1 MRKKNLAGALIASL
15 SLPLMLATFSVP
27 LANAATVSSTVATVD
42 NCKWVMAN
50 IPGAI
55 AMTSDGSAKFNGDA
69 LTVSADLSGPTLGLS
84 GSTSTVAT
92 SAESSTECSFYNR
105 VLNASLS
112 ATLDTVAFVASYEK
126 ADGTTES
133 DTAMNF
139 SLGSDVP
146 LVITP
151 DISACTVPSGWT
163 SSTINFTTASLEE
176 LIAFSSNTDEY
187 AAGAAP
193 RCDPPGT
200 IEVQIPQRT
209 SVPVGAGSEYSFTGP
224 TITFSSTPSNSYNY
238 VDGAEPPPAE

>member
-1 MRKKNLAGALIASL
+1 MEKKNLAGALIASL

-27 LANAATVSSTVATVD
+27 LANAAGVSSSVATVD

-50 IPGAI
+50 IPGSI
-55 AMTSDGSAKFNGDA
+55 AMTSSADTKFNGDA
-69 LTVSADLSGPTLGLS
+69 LTVSASLSGPTLGLS

-112 ATLDTVAFVASYEK
+112 ATLDTVAFVASYEQ
-126 ADGTTES
+126 ADGTTAS

-139 SLGSDVP
+139 SLGDGVP

-151 DISACTVPSGWT
+151 DISACTVQASWT
-163 SSTINFTTASLEE
+163 ASTISFTASSSEE
-176 LIAFSSNTDEY
+176 LIAFSDTTDEY

-200 IEVQIPQRT
+200 IQVQIPERST
-209 SVPVGAGSEYSFTGP
+209 VPIGAGSEYSFTGP

-238 VDGAEPPPAE
+238 VDGTE

>member
-1 MRKKNLAGALIASL
+1 MEKKNLAGALIASL

-27 LANAATVSSTVATVD
+27 LANAAGVSSSVATVD

-50 IPGAI
+50 IPGSF
-55 AMTSDGSAKFNGDA
+55 AMTSSGDAKYDGDA
-69 LTVSADLSGPTLGLS
+69 LTVSASLLGPTLGLS

-112 ATLDTVAFVASYEK
+112 ATLDTVSFVASYEK

-133 DTAMNF
+133 DIAMNF
-139 SLGSDVP
+139 SLEAGLP

-163 SSTINFTTASLEE
+163 SSTISFTASSSEQ
-176 LIAFSSNTDEY
+176 LIAFTSSTDGY
-187 AAGAAP
+187 DAGDAP

-209 SVPVGAGSEYSFTGP
+209 SVPEGAGSDYSFTGP
-224 TITFSSTPSNSYNY
+224 TITFSSTPSNNY
-238 VDGAEPPPAE
+238 DYVAGTE

>member
-1 MRKKNLAGALIASL
+1 MEKKNLAGALIASL

-27 LANAATVSSTVATVD
+27 LANAAGVSSSVETVD

-50 IPGAI
+50 IPGEI
-55 AMTSDGSAKFNGDA
+55 AMSSDSNAKFNGDA

-139 SLGSDVP
+139 SLGDGVP

-151 DISACTVPSGWT
+151 DISQCTVPSGWT
-163 SSTINFTTASLEE
+163 ASTISFTASSSEE
-176 LIAFSSNTDEY
+176 LIAFSSETDEY
-187 AAGAAP
+187 AASAAP

-200 IEVQIPQRT
+200 IEVQIPQRST
-209 SVPVGAGSEYSFTGP
+209 VPVGAGSEYSFTGP

-238 VDGAEPPPAE
+238 VAGTE